1 VPWFVGKSNGQSTLP
16 YFCDRELVD
25 NAMQLFVESDATIEI
40 VSRKVLAGEPI
51 EDTTEVY
58 ELRRGHERAAVSI
71 VVGDLESRVGPYD
84 GEYWITVE
92 GEPQGFFRC
101 NEPFARE
108 LTEILIANGA
118 RETRK
123 RRGEQVQLTQ
133 RNREEKS

>member
-1 VPWFVGKSNGQSTLP
+1 MGKAHFLV
-16 YFCDRELVD
+16 FCDRELVD
-25 NAMQLFVESDATIEI
+25 NAMQLFIESDAAIEI
-40 VSRKVLAGEPI
+40 VSKKVLVCEPV

-58 ELRRGHERAAVSI
+58 ELRRGHEQAAVSI
-71 VVGDLESRVGPYD
+71 VVGELESRVGPYD

-108 LTEILIANGA
+108 LTEILIANGG

-123 RRGEQVQLTQ
+123 KRGDQVQ
-133 RNREEKS
+133 

>member
-1 VPWFVGKSNGQSTLP
+1 MGKAHFLI
-16 YFCDRELVD
+16 FCDRELVD

-40 VSRKVLAGEPI
+40 VSRTVLVGERI

-58 ELRRGHERAAVSI
+58 ELRRGHEQASVSI

-84 GEYWITVE
+84 GEYWITVQ

-108 LTEILIANGA
+108 LTEILTANGG
-118 RETRK
+118 RKTRK
-123 RRGEQVQLTQ
+123 KRGDQVQ
-133 RNREEKS
+133 